1 MVGLATFGPRSFGQE
16 LAAVWRLWWLFW
28 LAWLLLGLA
37 ALGQNW
43 IVFGLLGVGWAGC
56 WELTGAYGS
65 LQGLTGAWPF
75 YTTRA
80 LKVTSATTHGV
91 ARKQHFGGLQG
102 PGHFTQHGR
111 LRLPLG
117 NHERTLWP
125 ENSVSLQASFQ
136 IGVVWCRAATIAST
150 TSFLL
155 GAGLVGGLAF
165 FRCRCIATGPR

>member
-1 MVGLATFGPRSFGQE
+1 MGADGTVVVLVVVVVVVVAVLRLVAVLVGLATFGPCSFGQE
-16 LAAVWRLWWLFW
+16 LAAVWRSWWLFW

-37 ALGQNW
+37 ALGRNW

-75 YTTRA
+75 YATRA

-102 PGHFTQHGR
+102 PKVAR
-111 LRLPLG
+111 PPIAL
-117 NHERTLWP
+117 NY
-125 ENSVSLQASFQ
+125 SLF
-136 IGVVWCRAATIAST
+136 
-150 TSFLL
+150 
-155 GAGLVGGLAF
+155 
-165 FRCRCIATGPR
+165 